1 MPPLSQLAVSG
12 VVTVCTRPGKQQENR
27 WIHSYLTYQALTQM
41 GSTWESSRKIGEFI
55 LLTWDEWTCLT
66 TLSSSKL
73 QSLLTFLCLQ
83 LLLEMQKVSA
93 STAYRF
99 FACLSFLEH
108 DQTFVESWGVIKNK
122 IIIQF
127 NPIFNSL
134 RPLLIQ
140 SNICLRSGFVALPL
154 KSQV

>member
-83 LLLEMQKVSA
+83 LLLEMHQLAPLTAFLHVWVSLNMTRLLLKV
-93 STAYRF
+93 
-99 FACLSFLEH
+99 E
-108 DQTFVESWGVIKNK
+108 ESSKIKTSCNL
-122 IIIQF
+122 
-127 NPIFNSL
+127 IFYSL